1 MQRLALLMLPNDRRG
16 DRLSWIHRLT
26 AVAVRMCRY
35 MVIGV
40 TPQEVAISAMV
51 NWRASYI
58 RWALPMRLAVILGL
72 RPPL

>member
-1 MQRLALLMLPNDRRG
+1 
-16 DRLSWIHRLT
+16 
-26 AVAVRMCRY
+26 

-58 RWALPMRLAVILGL
+58 RWALPMRLAVISGLGYEPFSVL
-72 RPPL
+72 DRLQQGGVPGPPWPRRPGRGRVASGRV